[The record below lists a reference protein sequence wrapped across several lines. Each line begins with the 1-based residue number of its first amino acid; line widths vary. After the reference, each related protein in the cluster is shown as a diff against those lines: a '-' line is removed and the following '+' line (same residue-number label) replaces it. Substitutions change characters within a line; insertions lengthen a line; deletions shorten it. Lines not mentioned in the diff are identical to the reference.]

1 MIKPEKLPNDVVK
14 LLLERLNDEFKAYYF
29 YRSATNWC
37 KNVGYFKAA
46 EFFAKESEDE
56 LAHAKKIEDYLT
68 DWNVTPDLPKIDK
81 PVLMFS
87 CLCDVLD
94 HSYEMEYDLYEA
106 YEETSM
112 AIFKIG
118 DLCVFDFL
126 QFYRGVQKDAVAE
139 YSDKLNM
146 LEGVEPGDKF
156 QMLMLEKKLF

>member
-1 MIKPEKLPNDVVK
+1 MTPEKLPSNVVSQ
-14 LLLERLNDEFKAYYF
+14 LTERLSNEFKAYYF

-37 KNVGYFKAA
+37 KNVGYFKAS

-68 DWNVTPDLPKIDK
+68 DWNVTPMLPVIDK
-81 PVLMFS
+81 PVLEFS

-94 HSYEMEYDLYEA
+94 QAYEMEYELYEA

-112 AIFKIG
+112 NIFKIG

-126 QFYRGVQKDAVAE
+126 QFFRTAQKDAVAE

-146 LEGVEPGDKF
+146 LDGVEPGDKF
-156 QMLMLEKKLF
+156 QLLMLEKKLF